1 MLQGVVES
9 GSGKAAAIEGRDV
22 AGKTGTTQMPGVSGY
37 GAMDNW
43 FVGYTPQLV
52 GAVWL
57 GYDKPDAG
65 HYLTTSSYA
74 AAAVFK
80 ELMSSALQGQPNIPF
95 PVVKGM
101 NIGKDHGKEK
111 DKNKGNKDNNRKK
124 EREKEREKDKEREE
138 RQHKKDRGKD
148 KDDDNDDGNNDGND
162 D

>member
-1 MLQGVVES
+1 
-9 GSGKAAAIEGRDV
+9 V

-43 FVGYTPQLV
+43 FVGYTSQLV

-80 ELMSSALQGQPNIPF
+80 ELMSSALQGQPNLPF
-95 PVVKGM
+95 PVAKGM
-101 NIGKDHGKEK
+101 NIGKDHMKEK
-111 DKNKGNKDNNRKK
+111 DKNKGGKDDNRKK
-124 EREKEREKDKEREE
+124 EREKEREKDKKREKEREKNKEREE
-138 RQHKKDRGKD
+138 SQHKKDRGKD
-148 KDDDNDDGNNDGND
+148 KDDDNNDGND